1 MTKNRPRDGIVSSR
15 SPSWL
20 LCILLV
26 LPGFPHA
33 LADADASNARPT
45 IGLVLS
51 GGGAKGMGAV
61 EAKLFAKEGAK
72 VVIGDVLETEGKQI
86 EAEINETGG
95 ECLFVPLDVTDEN
108 QWNEAVAATL
118 GRFGKLDILINNAG
132 IFRTSPVEKTSS
144 AEWDQVMDINAK
156 GVFLGAKAAIPAMR
170 EAGGG
175 SIINLSSVAGLV
187 GAAYSSAYSASKGAV
202 RLFTK
207 STAIQYATDGVRCN
221 SIHPGVI
228 QTDMTKEAIAD
239 SQFKAQRLDPTP
251 LARLGQPEDVA
262 YGALYLASDES
273 SFVTGAELVIDG
285 GWTAQ

>member
-1 MTKNRPRDGIVSSR
+1 MRLQNKV
-15 SPSWL
+15 
-20 LCILLV
+20 
-26 LPGFPHA
+26 A
-33 LADADASNARPT
+33 LIS
-45 IGLVLS
+45 
-51 GGGAKGMGAV
+51 GGAKGMGAV

-72 VVIGDVLETEGKQI
+72 IVIGDVLETEGKQI
-86 EAEINETGG
+86 EGEINKTGG

-118 GRFGKLDILINNAG
+118 RRFGKLDILINNAG
-132 IFRTSPVEKTSS
+132 IFRTSPVEETSS
-144 AEWDQVMDINAK
+144 TEWDQVMDINAK

>member
-1 MTKNRPRDGIVSSR
+1 MRLQNKV
-15 SPSWL
+15 
-20 LCILLV
+20 
-26 LPGFPHA
+26 A
-33 LADADASNARPT
+33 LIS
-45 IGLVLS
+45 
-51 GGGAKGMGAV
+51 GGAKGMGAV

-118 GRFGKLDILINNAG
+118 RRFGKLDILINNAG
-132 IFRTSPVEKTSS
+132 IFRTNAVEETSS

>member
-1 MTKNRPRDGIVSSR
+1 MRLQNKV
-15 SPSWL
+15 
-20 LCILLV
+20 
-26 LPGFPHA
+26 A
-33 LADADASNARPT
+33 LIS
-45 IGLVLS
+45 
-51 GGGAKGMGAV
+51 GGAKGMGAV

-72 VVIGDVLETEGKQI
+72 IVIGDVLETEGKQI
-86 EAEINETGG
+86 EGEINKTGG
-95 ECLFVPLDVTDEN
+95 ECLFVRLDVTDEN
-108 QWNEAVAATL
+108 QWNEAVAATVR
-118 GRFGKLDILINNAG
+118 RFGKLDILINNAG
-132 IFRTSPVEKTSS
+132 IFRTSPVEETSS
-144 AEWDQVMDINAK
+144 TEWDQVMDINAK

>member
-1 MTKNRPRDGIVSSR
+1 MRLENKV
-15 SPSWL
+15 
-20 LCILLV
+20 V
-26 LPGFPHA
+26 LI
-33 LADADASNARPT
+33 S
-45 IGLVLS
+45 
-51 GGGAKGMGAV
+51 GGAKGMGAV

-72 VVIGDVLETEGKQI
+72 IVIGDLLEDEGRKV

-95 ECLFVPLDVTDEN
+95 ECLFVPLDVTDED
-108 QWNEAVAATL
+108 QWKQAVAATVA
-118 GRFGKLDILINNAG
+118 RFGKLDVLINNAG
-132 IFRTSPVEKTSS
+132 IFRNNPVEETSS
-144 AEWDQVMDINAK
+144 DEWDLVMDINAK

-170 EAGGG
+170 RAGGG

-207 STAIQYATDGVRCN
+207 STASQYAADGIRSN

-228 QTDMTKEAIAD
+228 ETDMTAEAIAD
-239 SQFKAQRLDPTP
+239 ARFKKERLDPTP
-251 LARLGQPEDVA
+251 LGRLGQPEDVA

>member
-1 MTKNRPRDGIVSSR
+1 MRLQNKV
-15 SPSWL
+15 
-20 LCILLV
+20 
-26 LPGFPHA
+26 A
-33 LADADASNARPT
+33 LIS
-45 IGLVLS
+45 
-51 GGGAKGMGAV
+51 GGAKGMGAV

-118 GRFGKLDILINNAG
+118 RRFGKLDILINNAG
-132 IFRTSPVEKTSS
+132 IFRTSPVEETSS
-144 AEWDQVMDINAK
+144 TEWDQVMDINAK

>member
-1 MTKNRPRDGIVSSR
+1 MRLENKV
-15 SPSWL
+15 
-20 LCILLV
+20 
-26 LPGFPHA
+26 A
-33 LADADASNARPT
+33 L
-45 IGLVLS
+45 IS
-51 GGGAKGMGAV
+51 GGSKGMGAV

-72 VVIGDVLETEGKQI
+72 IVIGDLLESEGRQV

-95 ECLFVPLDVTDEN
+95 ECIFVPLDVANEA
-108 QWNEAVAATL
+108 QWEQAVAAAV

-132 IFRTSPVEKTSS
+132 IFRTNAVEETSS
-144 AEWDQVMDINAK
+144 NEWDQVMDINAK
-156 GVFLGAKAAIPAMR
+156 GVFLGAKAVIPAMR

-187 GAAYSSAYSASKGAV
+187 GAAYSTAYSASKGAV

-207 STAIQYATDGVRCN
+207 STAIQYAADGIRSN

-228 QTDMTKEAIAD
+228 QTDMTADAIANPD
-239 SQFKAQRLDPTP
+239 FKKQRVDPTP
-251 LARLGQPEDVA
+251 LGRLGQPEDVA
-262 YGALYLASDES
+262 MGALYLASDES

>member
-1 MTKNRPRDGIVSSR
+1 MRLQNKV
-15 SPSWL
+15 
-20 LCILLV
+20 
-26 LPGFPHA
+26 A
-33 LADADASNARPT
+33 LIS
-45 IGLVLS
+45 
-51 GGGAKGMGAV
+51 GGAKGMGAV

-72 VVIGDVLETEGKQI
+72 VVIGDVLEAEGKQI
-86 EAEINETGG
+86 EAAINETGG
-95 ECLFVPLDVTDEN
+95 ECLFVPLDVSDEN
-108 QWNEAVAATL
+108 QWNEAVAATV

-132 IFRTSPVEKTSS
+132 IFRTNAVEETSS